1 MTGQRKIVIAIHDVS
16 PVHADE
22 VRYLI
27 DACAAMGAR
36 PLVLKVIPNE
46 DGRNDIRE
54 YPEFAQMLGREAAAG
69 SEIVLHGYTHQ
80 IAGPISGLGLQQ
92 MRGRLFAG
100 SVAEF
105 LTLDRSAMG
114 ERLRSGLRIL
124 RDVGLDP
131 HGFCAP
137 GWLASSYLPRQLRDC
152 GLQYYLTM
160 AAVHNVLDGRRV
172 LTPWAGYMGADPIQ
186 ERLVR
191 LGGDV
196 IAPLAKRS
204 PVIKV
209 FLHPQGARRSAAC
222 SHILHQIA
230 GLIVN
235 RRVVTYGSLIVPRS

>member
-1 MTGQRKIVIAIHDVS
+1 MIAQGKIAIAIHDVS
-16 PVHADE
+16 PAHAEE
-22 VRYLI
+22 VRYLL
-27 DACAAMGAR
+27 DACDAMGAR

-46 DGRNDIRE
+46 AGRYDIRD
-54 YPEFAQMLGREAAAG
+54 YPEFAQMLAREALAG

-80 IAGPISGLGLQQ
+80 VASPIRGLGLQQ
-92 MRGRLFAG
+92 LRGRLFAG

-105 LTLDRSAMG
+105 LTLDRRQLR
-114 ERLRSGLRIL
+114 ERLRAGLGIL

-160 AAVHNVLDGRRV
+160 AAVHDVLDGRRV
-172 LTPWAGYMGADPIQ
+172 LTPWTGYMGADPVQ

-191 LGGDV
+191 LGGAV
-196 IAPLAKRS
+196 ITALAKRS

-209 FLHPQGARRSAAC
+209 FLHPQGAHESAAC
-222 SHILHQIA
+222 SHILQRIP
-230 GLIVN
+230 GLIEN
-235 RRVVTYGSLIVPRS
+235 RRIVTYGSLIAPRS

>member
-1 MTGQRKIVIAIHDVS
+1 MTGQGKIVIAIHDVS
-16 PVHADE
+16 PAHADE

-27 DACAAMGAR
+27 DACDALRAR

-46 DGRNDIRE
+46 AGRYDIRE
-54 YPEFAQMLGREAAAG
+54 HPEFARMLAHEAAAG

-92 MRGRLFAG
+92 LRGRLFAG

-105 LTLDRSAMG
+105 LTLDRRRMR
-114 ERLRSGLRIL
+114 ERLRAGLQIL
-124 RDVGLDP
+124 RDVGLAP

-160 AAVHNVLDGRRV
+160 AAVHDVLDGRRV
-172 LTPWAGYMGADPIQ
+172 LTPWTGYMGADPIQ

-196 IAPLAKRS
+196 ITTLAKRS
-204 PVIKV
+204 PVTKV
-209 FLHPQGARRSAAC
+209 FLHPQGAYESAAC
-222 SHILHQIA
+222 SHILQRIP
-230 GLIVN
+230 GMIEN
-235 RRVVTYGSLIVPRS
+235 RRIVTYGSLITPRS

>member
-1 MTGQRKIVIAIHDVS
+1 MIAQGKIVIAIHDVS
-16 PVHADE
+16 PAHAEE
-22 VRYLI
+22 VRYLL
-27 DACAAMGAR
+27 DACATIGAR

-54 YPEFAQMLGREAAAG
+54 HAEFAGMLAREAAAG

-80 IAGPISGLGLQQ
+80 VAGPISALGSQQ
-92 MRGRLFAG
+92 LRGRIFANG
-100 SVAEF
+100 VAEF
-105 LTLDRSAMG
+105 LTLNRRQMR
-114 ERLRSGLRIL
+114 ERLRAGLQIL

-160 AAVHNVLDGRRV
+160 AAVHDVLDGRRV
-172 LTPWAGYMGADPIQ
+172 LTPWTGYMGADRVQ

-196 IAPLAKRS
+196 ITTLAKRS

-209 FLHPQGARRSAAC
+209 FLHPQGARQSAAC
-222 SHILHQIA
+222 SHILHQIP
-230 GLIVN
+230 GLIEN
-235 RRVVTYGSLIVPRS
+235 RRIVTYGSLIAPRS